1 VTIPPHVLTFLAEGA
16 GNDPRPTTVAW
27 LVALLRHPSP
37 VVREG
42 AVLGLAKVDTPEARR
57 ALEHHT
63 DKSPGV
69 RAVAKEMLETMHRI
83 YSKDK

>member
-1 VTIPPHVLTFLAEGA
+1 VTSTPPHLLTFLAEEA
-16 GNDPRPTTVAW
+16 GDDPRPTTVAW

-57 ALEHHT
+57 ALEEHT
-63 DKSPGV
+63 DESPGV
-69 RAVAKEMLETMHRI
+69 RAVLADVRGGA
-83 YSKDK
+83 